1 MMQQEIIPTNRKALK
16 INIDTPFYGS
26 FAEIG
31 GGQETSR
38 HFFQAGGASGT
49 IAKSI
54 SAYDKSF
61 SDLQYNNKKAGRY
74 VSEERLVKMIDKEYQ
89 EVNNLLFESKPDA
102 LFFAF
107 ANTVEI
113 LNYSKT
119 NYSHG
124 WLGIRFQLEP
134 GGEPNNIIVHVKL
147 LENDALLQQTTM
159 GILGVNLIYACFNY
173 YDKPNQFLRSLTDNI
188 SIDRFRITMM
198 RVSGPQLD
206 YVDNRLLGVQLV
218 KNGLTR
224 SIMFDKNGNVQQ
236 PSDMLYKKNV
246 LAFRGNFNPITYIA
260 QDIIRTSKELFEKDE
275 DYKPDNSL
283 FFCEMTLNNLLSEK
297 GEVDEHDFLNRVDML
312 NAIGQN
318 VMVSDVGM
326 YYELVE
332 LFSQFRINK
341 FRLIIGVPGLESIF
355 EEKYYTNLKGG
366 ILEAFG
372 KLIPQNLKLYIY
384 PTMDKGSKDVL
395 TSSSIKPTKKLQ
407 GLYDYLKDNDF
418 IIDLKSSMK
427 AQLHVKAREVL
438 KMIQDENSDWEK
450 YVPMKVADMIK
461 EKDSERR
468 DLE

>member
-1 MMQQEIIPTNRKALK
+1 MMKQEIIPTNRKALK

-38 HFFQAGGASGT
+38 HFFQAGGASET

-61 SDLQYNNKKAGRY
+61 SDLQYNKMKSGRY
-74 VSEERLVKMIDKEYQ
+74 VSEERLTKMIDQEYK
-89 EVNNLLFESKPDA
+89 EVNNLLYEKRPDS

-113 LNYSKT
+113 LNYSRT

-124 WLGIRFQLEP
+124 WMGIKFQLET
-134 GGEPNNIIVHVKL
+134 GGEPNNIILHVKL
-147 LENDALLQQTTM
+147 LENDALLQQSTI
-159 GILGVNLIYACFNY
+159 GILGVNLIYASLNY
-173 YDKPNQFLRSLTDNI
+173 YNNPNEFIRSLTDNL
-188 SIDRFRITMM
+188 SMDRLRITMM
-198 RVSGPQLD
+198 RMKGPQLD

-224 SIMFDKNGNVQQ
+224 SIMFDKKGDVQM
-236 PSDMLYKKNV
+236 PIDMLYKKNV

-260 QDIIRTSKELFEKDE
+260 QDIIRTSKELFEIDE

-297 GEVDEHDFLNRVDML
+297 GEVDEYDFLNRVDML
-312 NAIGQN
+312 NSIGQN

-326 YYELVE
+326 YYELVD

-355 EEKYYTNLKGG
+355 DEKYYTILKGG

-372 KLIPQNLKLYIY
+372 KLFPQNLKLYIY
-384 PTMDKGSKDVL
+384 PTKNKGNNDIL
-395 TSSSIKPTKKLQ
+395 TSKSIKPSKNLN
-407 GLYDYLKDNDF
+407 GLWEYLKDNNF
-418 IIDLKSSMK
+418 IIDLKSNMK

-438 KMIQDENSDWEK
+438 KMIQEGNPDWEK

-461 EKDSERR
+461 EKGAERR
-468 DLE
+468 NLE

>member
-1 MMQQEIIPTNRKALK
+1 MQNEIIPTNRKALK

-31 GGQETSR
+31 GGQETAR

-49 IAKSI
+49 IAKTI

-61 SDLQYNNKKAGRY
+61 SDFQYNKSNTGRY
-74 VSEERLVKMIDKEYQ
+74 VSEGRLVKMLEKEYK
-89 EVNNLLFESKPDA
+89 EVNKVLLENKPEA

-113 LNYSKT
+113 LNYNKT

-124 WLGIRFQLEP
+124 WMGIKFQLEP
-134 GGEPNNIIVHVKL
+134 GGKANTVIVHVKL
-147 LENDALLQQTTM
+147 LENDGLLQQTTM

-173 YDKPNQFLRSLTDNI
+173 HHKPNQFLQSLSDNL
-188 SIDRFRITMM
+188 STDRFRITMI

-224 SIMFDKNGNVQQ
+224 SIMFDKNGDVQQ

-260 QDIIRTSKELFEKDE
+260 QDIIRTSKELFEKNK
-275 DYKPDNSL
+275 DYKPNNSL

-297 GEVDEHDFLNRVDML
+297 GEVDEHDFLSRVDML

-318 VMVSDVGM
+318 VMVSDVGT

-341 FRLIIGVPGLESIF
+341 LRLLIGVPGLASIF
-355 EEKYYTNLKGG
+355 EEKYYTKLKGG

-372 KLIPQNLKLYIY
+372 KLFPKNLKLYIY
-384 PTMDKGSKDVL
+384 PTMNKGSKDIL
-395 TSSSIKPTKKLQ
+395 TSESVKPNDELQ
-407 GLYDYLKDNDF
+407 GLYKYLKDNNF
-418 IIDLKSSMK
+418 IKDLKSNMK
-427 AQLHVKAREVL
+427 AQLHIKAREVL
-438 KMIQDENSDWEK
+438 KMIKEENPEWEK
-450 YVPMKVADMIK
+450 YVPMKVAEMLKRKNDYQ
-461 EKDSERR
+461 
-468 DLE
+468 

>member
-1 MMQQEIIPTNRKALK
+1 MMKQEIIPTNRKALK

-38 HFFQAGGASGT
+38 HFFQAGGASET

-61 SDLQYNNKKAGRY
+61 SDLQYNKMKSGRY
-74 VSEERLVKMIDKEYQ
+74 VSEERLTKMIDQEYK
-89 EVNNLLFESKPDA
+89 EVNNLLYEKRPDS

-113 LNYSKT
+113 LNYSRT

-124 WLGIRFQLEP
+124 WMGIKFQLET
-134 GGEPNNIIVHVKL
+134 GGEPNNIILHVKL
-147 LENDALLQQTTM
+147 LENDALLQQSTI
-159 GILGVNLIYACFNY
+159 GILGVNLIYASLNY
-173 YDKPNQFLRSLTDNI
+173 YNNPNEFIRSLTDNL
-188 SIDRFRITMM
+188 SMDRLRITMM
-198 RVSGPQLD
+198 RMKGPQLD

-224 SIMFDKNGNVQQ
+224 SIMFDKKGDVQM
-236 PSDMLYKKNV
+236 PIDMLYKKNV

-260 QDIIRTSKELFEKDE
+260 QDIIRTSKELFEIDE

-297 GEVDEHDFLNRVDML
+297 GEVDEYDFLNRVDML
-312 NAIGQN
+312 NSIGQN

-326 YYELVE
+326 YYELVD

-355 EEKYYTNLKGG
+355 DEKYYTILKGG

-372 KLIPQNLKLYIY
+372 KLFPQNLKLYIY
-384 PTMDKGSKDVL
+384 PTKNKGNNDIL
-395 TSSSIKPTKKLQ
+395 TSKSIKPSKNLN
-407 GLYDYLKDNDF
+407 GLWDYLKDNNF
-418 IIDLKSSMK
+418 IIDLKSNMK

-438 KMIQDENSDWEK
+438 KMIQEGNPDWEK

-461 EKDSERR
+461 EKGAERR
-468 DLE
+468 NLE

>member
-1 MMQQEIIPTNRKALK
+1 MMKQEIIPTNRKALK

-38 HFFQAGGASGT
+38 HFFQAGGASET

-61 SDLQYNNKKAGRY
+61 SDLQYNKMKSGRY
-74 VSEERLVKMIDKEYQ
+74 VSEERLTKMIDQEYK
-89 EVNNLLFESKPDA
+89 EVNNLLYEKRPDS

-113 LNYSKT
+113 LNYSRT

-124 WLGIRFQLEP
+124 WMGIKFQLET
-134 GGEPNNIIVHVKL
+134 GGEPNNIILHVKL
-147 LENDALLQQTTM
+147 LENDALLQQSTI
-159 GILGVNLIYACFNY
+159 GILGVNLIYASLNY
-173 YDKPNQFLRSLTDNI
+173 YNNPNEFIRSLTDNL
-188 SIDRFRITMM
+188 SMDRLRITMM
-198 RVSGPQLD
+198 RMKGPQLD

-224 SIMFDKNGNVQQ
+224 SIMFDKKGDVQM
-236 PSDMLYKKNV
+236 PIDMLYKKNV

-297 GEVDEHDFLNRVDML
+297 GEVDEYDFLNRVDML
-312 NAIGQN
+312 NSIGQN

-326 YYELVE
+326 YYELVD

-355 EEKYYTNLKGG
+355 DEKYYTILKGG

-372 KLIPQNLKLYIY
+372 KLFPQNLKLYIY
-384 PTMDKGSKDVL
+384 PTKNKGNNDIL
-395 TSSSIKPTKKLQ
+395 TSKSIKPSKNLN
-407 GLYDYLKDNDF
+407 GLWEYLKDNNF
-418 IIDLKSSMK
+418 IIDLKSNMK

-438 KMIQDENSDWEK
+438 KMIQEGNPDWEK

-461 EKDSERR
+461 EKGAERR
-468 DLE
+468 NLE

>member
-1 MMQQEIIPTNRKALK
+1 MMKQEIIPTNRKALK

-38 HFFQAGGASGT
+38 HFFQAGGASET

-61 SDLQYNNKKAGRY
+61 SDLQYNKMKSGRY
-74 VSEERLVKMIDKEYQ
+74 VSEERLIKMIDQEYK
-89 EVNNLLFESKPDA
+89 EVNNLLYEKRPDS

-113 LNYSKT
+113 LNYSRT

-124 WLGIRFQLEP
+124 WMGIKFQLET
-134 GGEPNNIIVHVKL
+134 GGEPNNIILHVKL
-147 LENDALLQQTTM
+147 LENDALLQQSTI
-159 GILGVNLIYACFNY
+159 GILGVNLIYASLNY
-173 YDKPNQFLRSLTDNI
+173 YNNPNEFIRSLTDNL
-188 SIDRFRITMM
+188 SMDRLRITMM
-198 RVSGPQLD
+198 RMKGPQLD
-206 YVDNRLLGVQLV
+206 YVDNKLLGVQLV

-224 SIMFDKNGNVQQ
+224 SIMFDKKGDVQM
-236 PSDMLYKKNV
+236 PIDMLYKKNV

-297 GEVDEHDFLNRVDML
+297 GEVDEYDFLNRVDML
-312 NAIGQN
+312 NSIGQN

-326 YYELVE
+326 YYELVD

-355 EEKYYTNLKGG
+355 DEKYYTILKGG

-372 KLIPQNLKLYIY
+372 KLFPQNLKLYIY
-384 PTMDKGSKDVL
+384 PTKNKGNNDIL
-395 TSSSIKPTKKLQ
+395 TSKSIKPSKNLN
-407 GLYDYLKDNDF
+407 GLWDYLKDNNF
-418 IIDLKSSMK
+418 IIDLKSNMK

-438 KMIQDENSDWEK
+438 KMIQEGNPDWEK

-461 EKDSERR
+461 EKGAERR
-468 DLE
+468 NLE

>member
-1 MMQQEIIPTNRKALK
+1 MMKQEIIPTNRKALK

-38 HFFQAGGASGT
+38 HFFQAGGASET

-61 SDLQYNNKKAGRY
+61 SDLQYNKMKSGRY
-74 VSEERLVKMIDKEYQ
+74 VSEERLTKMIDQEYK
-89 EVNNLLFESKPDA
+89 EVNNLLYEKRPDS

-113 LNYSKT
+113 LNYSRT

-124 WLGIRFQLEP
+124 WMGIKFQLET
-134 GGEPNNIIVHVKL
+134 GGEPNNIILHVKL
-147 LENDALLQQTTM
+147 LENDALLQQSTI
-159 GILGVNLIYACFNY
+159 GILGVNLIYASLNY
-173 YDKPNQFLRSLTDNI
+173 YNNPNEFIRSLTDNL
-188 SIDRFRITMM
+188 SMDRLRITMM
-198 RVSGPQLD
+198 RMKGPQLD

-224 SIMFDKNGNVQQ
+224 SIMFDKKGDVQM
-236 PSDMLYKKNV
+236 PIDMLYKKNV

-297 GEVDEHDFLNRVDML
+297 GEVDEYDFLNRVDML
-312 NAIGQN
+312 NSIGQN

-326 YYELVE
+326 YYELVD

-355 EEKYYTNLKGG
+355 DEKYYTILKGG

-372 KLIPQNLKLYIY
+372 KLFPQNLKLYIY
-384 PTMDKGSKDVL
+384 PTKNKGNNDIL
-395 TSSSIKPTKKLQ
+395 TSRSIKPSKNLN
-407 GLYDYLKDNDF
+407 GLWDYLKDNNF
-418 IIDLKSSMK
+418 IIDLKSNMK

-438 KMIQDENSDWEK
+438 KMIQEGNPDWEK

-461 EKDSERR
+461 EKGAERR
-468 DLE
+468 NLE